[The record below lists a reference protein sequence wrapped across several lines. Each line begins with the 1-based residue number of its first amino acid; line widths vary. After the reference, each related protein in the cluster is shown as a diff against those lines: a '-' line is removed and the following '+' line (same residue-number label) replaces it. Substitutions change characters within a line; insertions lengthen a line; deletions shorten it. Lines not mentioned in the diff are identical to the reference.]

1 MSNRFHNKFH
11 RQNHHSD
18 PTVGYPDS
26 AFDPIAS
33 FEQPFK
39 GEFYSQGDIITTQN
53 LSAGVNLN
61 VTNNANIFG
70 TSVRTPNIGTG
81 EDNSVVVLNASGYL
95 KTDEIN
101 PGVWDTTMKFVSASD
116 GALTVNRLTK
126 ATDAAGINESI
137 VFDNGTNVGIG
148 TDTPGA
154 KLTISGTLSTSGTAT
169 IGTIA
174 DNTTGTSVVIESG
187 GLLQKRTLNVAAF
200 NTISRFV
207 SASDGDLT
215 INRLPKAT
223 DSNGINESIIYD
235 DGINVGVGTDTPTEK
250 LHVQGNAVIT
260 GTVETA
266 NIGTGEDNSVVILDV
281 TGKLRTDEINPAVW
295 NTSMGIVSA
304 DDKDLDAGYIPKAIN
319 ALGLDKSI
327 IFESGSG
334 NIGIG
339 TASPNEK
346 LTVSGNLSASGTA
359 TIGTIADNA
368 TGTSVVI
375 ETAGLLQKRTL
386 NAAAF
391 DTTSKF
397 VSASDGTLSVNYL
410 TKATDAAG
418 INESIVFDNG
428 TNVGISEAS
437 PKGKFHVKAG
447 SSGTTAVEPNSIG
460 IFENSGN
467 SYISILSPTA
477 QYAGVVMGGPTNPYG
492 SYVSWN
498 HDNLALKVATNHAGG
513 SIQLLAG
520 TEQEAARITAAGNVG
535 IGTTSPSEKLTVKG
549 NLSASG
555 TATIGTIPTN
565 DINTSFVVESNGL
578 LQKRT
583 LNIAAGNT
591 VARFVSASDG
601 ALSINHLTKATDSNG
616 INESI
621 ISDDGA
627 SAYVGGNLTISGNL
641 TALGNSYFLNTL
653 FTTTSAISVVN
664 TGPGPAL
671 YVYQG
676 PGTSDVASFY
686 DGDGVEVL
694 HIGNCDPGDQFGKI
708 GINTGDPNKELTVK
722 GSVSASGTMNLGTV
736 NTNASSTSFV
746 VLGTDNILQKRS
758 INSAATDTTS
768 RFVSAS
774 DGDLSVNYLT
784 KATNSNG
791 INESIV
797 YDDGTKVGIG
807 TASPQGRLDV
817 NDNTNSSLYAMVRNV
832 NGGNGAHAGIA
843 IGNDANWNKFI
854 IFTNSSNRTADGGAG
869 NTTLRTDSGKLL
881 LGAGGVTYHALDTN
895 GNVGIG
901 TTTPSEKLDI
911 SGNVKTSGTATIG
924 TLNTGTS
931 DSIIVESSGLLQK
944 RTIDSRAWG
953 SSLVDGSGTTNY
965 VAKWSDSDTIT
976 NSIVFDNGTNVG
988 IGTTSPLQKFTVNGT
1003 SGFVDVMSL
1012 SSYITRTS
1020 TSGNSVWMQ
1029 QDGTGRNHWYWN
1041 TFGGTLPVFTNAGE
1055 DASAL
1060 TIHINNDG
1068 RGGSFFHRSASG
1080 VGKNAG
1086 DAISWITTIYSD
1098 LSSFTWKGNTV
1109 WHSGNDGTGSGLD
1122 ADLLDGQSGSYYT
1135 DIPSRLGFTPVQQ
1148 GGGTNQ
1154 GTNKLYIGWS
1164 AGSQLRLQVD
1174 VTDFGADWPI
1184 NITGMHKPG
1193 TLSVIPAATT
1203 TLPSS
1208 NDVVL
1213 NNQTGPVTIT
1223 AFSNGVAGVTYTIT
1237 NKSTHAVTL
1246 DTSASLF
1253 VRGGNSWASHKCT
1266 TNSEGYLVLPQN
1278 FSCSLRMD
1286 SATIGSVW

>member
-70 TSVRTPNIGTG
+70 TSVRTPNIGTD

-116 GALTVNRLTK
+116 GALTVNR
-126 ATDAAGINESI
+126 
-137 VFDNGTNVGIG
+137 
-148 TDTPGA
+148 
-154 KLTISGTLSTSGTAT
+154 
-169 IGTIA
+169 
-174 DNTTGTSVVIESG
+174 
-187 GLLQKRTLNVAAF
+187 
-200 NTISRFV
+200 
-207 SASDGDLT
+207 
-215 INRLPKAT
+215 
-223 DSNGINESIIYD
+223 
-235 DGINVGVGTDTPTEK
+235 
-250 LHVQGNAVIT
+250 
-260 GTVETA
+260 
-266 NIGTGEDNSVVILDV
+266 
-281 TGKLRTDEINPAVW
+281 
-295 NTSMGIVSA
+295 
-304 DDKDLDAGYIPKAIN
+304 
-319 ALGLDKSI
+319 
-327 IFESGSG
+327 
-334 NIGIG
+334 
-339 TASPNEK
+339 
-346 LTVSGNLSASGTA
+346 
-359 TIGTIADNA
+359 
-368 TGTSVVI
+368 
-375 ETAGLLQKRTL
+375 
-386 NAAAF
+386 
-391 DTTSKF
+391 
-397 VSASDGTLSVNYL
+397 L

-555 TATIGTIPTN
+555 TATIGTIATN

-686 DGDGVEVL
+686 DGDGIEVL

-722 GSVSASGTMNLGTV
+722 GSISASGTINLGTV
-736 NTNASSTSFV
+736 DTNASSTSFV

-768 RFVSAS
+768 KFVSAS

-797 YDDGTKVGIG
+797 YDDGTNVGIG
-807 TASPQGRLDV
+807 TASPLRKLHVAGQGYIQDATLPALYLGNSL
-817 NDNTNSSLYAMVRNV
+817 NDYNAVYYDPINK
-832 NGGNGAHAGIA
+832 
-843 IGNDANWNKFI
+843 IGYLTTD
-854 IFTNSSNRTADGGAG
+854 GAG
-869 NTTLRTDSGKLL
+869 TQMSIRTTGTDRLRID
-881 LGAGGVTYHALDTN
+881 AN

-901 TTTPSEKLDI
+901 TTSPGVKLD
-911 SGNVKTSGTATIG
+911 VAGTAAVDYLRVDAQDGINEGGEISLVGAGSNGNLQLDNFQGNLRVHTLGTDNHFQILGGGSTTALRVENGGAFIG
-924 TLNTGTS
+924 KLDAGTTNS
-931 DSIIVESSGLLQK
+931 VVIESSGTLQK
-944 RTIDSRAWG
+944 RSIDSRAWG
-953 SSLVDGSGTTNY
+953 SSLVDGSGTANY
-965 VAKWSDSDTIT
+965 VTKWSDSNTVTD
-976 NSIVFDNGTNVG
+976 SIVFDNGTNVG
-988 IGTTSPLQKFTVNGT
+988 IGTNSPSTKLEISNSSTGANSTWQGGTDFIKLFANNGSFSEQSIAFQETGTNVGAKIGVKNTGNGAYDIIFANRITTSTTSSITEKMRITNTGDVGVGTASPGVKLDVNGVIR
-1003 SGFVDVMSL
+1003 S
-1012 SSYITRTS
+1012 
-1020 TSGNSVWMQ
+1020 NS
-1029 QDGTGRNHWYWN
+1029 
-1041 TFGGTLPVFTNAGE
+1041 
-1055 DASAL
+1055 
-1060 TIHINNDG
+1060 
-1068 RGGSFFHRSASG
+1068 
-1080 VGKNAG
+1080 
-1086 DAISWITTIYSD
+1086 
-1098 LSSFTWKGNTV
+1098 NTV
-1109 WHSGNDGTGSGLD
+1109 T
-1122 ADLLDGQSGSYYT
+1122 
-1135 DIPSRLGFTPVQQ
+1135 
-1148 GGGTNQ
+1148 
-1154 GTNKLYIGWS
+1154 
-1164 AGSQLRLQVD
+1164 
-1174 VTDFGADWPI
+1174 
-1184 NITGMHKPG
+1184 
-1193 TLSVIPAATT
+1193 PAATT
-1203 TLPSS
+1203 ALPSS
-1208 NDVVL
+1208 NDVIL

-1253 VRGGNSWASHKCT
+1253 ARGGNSWASHKCT
-1266 TNSEGYLVLPQN
+1266 TNSEGYIVLPQN

-1286 SATIGSVW
+1286 SATIGSAW